1 MVQPPLLVVSE
12 IGNRKLRS
20 PLRTADHIQTGVG
33 RDPCQP
39 AFDGAAAFKAPEL
52 RKRFQKNFL
61 RRFFNQTSLPEKPAR
76 HAEHTRTVTSHNLR
90 KGRLVAILRLTR
102 QVQVQ
107 GLFEPTRQLRS
118 SWGLTDGGLMQKSN
132 PPTPWGKRLL
142 LVVIAHSAAT
152 CFELRFRLFQLGFLL
167 RCQNGKHLLVLL
179 ELHAH
184 QLRL

>member
-1 MVQPPLLVVSE
+1 MVQPLLFVVSQ
-12 IGNRKLRS
+12 IRNRQLRS
-20 PLRTADHIQTGVG
+20 PFRATNHIQAGVG
-33 RDPCQP
+33 RDPRQP
-39 AFDGAAAFKAPEL
+39 AFDGAAAFKTPEL

-118 SWGLTDGGLMQKSN
+118 SSVLRMADSCKNSN
-132 PPTPWGKRLL
+132 PP
-142 LVVIAHSAAT
+142 
-152 CFELRFRLFQLGFLL
+152 LRGG
-167 RCQNGKHLLVLL
+167 N
-179 ELHAH
+179 AYSSS
-184 QLRL
+184 